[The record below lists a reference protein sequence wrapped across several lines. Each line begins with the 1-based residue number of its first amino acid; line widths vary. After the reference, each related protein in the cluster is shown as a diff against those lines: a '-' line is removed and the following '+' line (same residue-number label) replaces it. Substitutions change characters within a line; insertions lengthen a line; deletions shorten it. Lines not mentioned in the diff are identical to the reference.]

1 MRKDGNKL
9 IIEAVPP
16 RSLLAVLATL
26 ETLDDDFPPIAD
38 TAPDKIEI

>member
-38 TAPDKIEI
+38 TAPGKLEI